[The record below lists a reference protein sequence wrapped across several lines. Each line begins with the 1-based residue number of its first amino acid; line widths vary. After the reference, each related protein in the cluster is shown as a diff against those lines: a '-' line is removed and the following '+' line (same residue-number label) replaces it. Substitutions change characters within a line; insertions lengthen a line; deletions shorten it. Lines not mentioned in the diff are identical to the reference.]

1 MIIGVGVK
9 EQPQIERISGMPSNQ
24 LKQEGGKKVQEREE
38 VIVHFANDR
47 LSVTKVFLARVREL
61 VAERG

>member
-1 MIIGVGVK
+1 
-9 EQPQIERISGMPSNQ
+9 MPSNQ

-38 VIVHFANDR
+38 VIVNFANDR
-47 LSVTKVFLARVREL
+47 FSVTKVFLARVREL